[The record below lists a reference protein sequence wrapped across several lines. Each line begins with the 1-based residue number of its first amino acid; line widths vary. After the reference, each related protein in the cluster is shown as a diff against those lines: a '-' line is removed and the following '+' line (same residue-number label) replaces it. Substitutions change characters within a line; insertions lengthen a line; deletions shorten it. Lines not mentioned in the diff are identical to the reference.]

1 MDMVM
6 VFGLSLLL
14 RRMPVKPIVDRFIS
28 HKGFLEHYLLPDS
41 YAKSLYDEERF
52 VRACLR
58 EYPRYSE
65 NEAKNMLQ
73 KLKQSVKKSEFR
85 DCGLFSII
93 LSIASQALRIDG
105 GDVMCRHGEMVNWR
119 EAVHGIGQ
127 SPFICAL
134 LAWEDFK
141 TGYRRTAFDF
151 TPYAKT
157 DNLRLR
163 QMLSQGIAENHY
175 HLKGSAPSFLL
186 SWVCLM
192 NHIRNRKAE
201 FKKIGRTFFRGMEED
216 SSCSLHYLIWQA
228 AVIRLYLSRLLSPS
242 SEQYEEEEYKKCES
256 RLKHGRDTFMMSIQ
270 GLQREI
276 DTQRIRFSRSLDYT
290 VNTEMFSGAYAPISG
305 EHAFLYRMFSSIIQ
319 RDPKV
324 MPCIDL
330 FYAYLLIFV
339 YMRSE
344 LIQSNN
350 AVGFHNFFLYQD
362 RKEIFVDNYK
372 RYSDALVRMAHLSA
386 LDNNAL
392 KSLEVRITPK
402 NNRYELKHSILKTM
416 RFAKYQDAGKC
427 RKCDDFNKKI
437 NRCKAE
443 KGLCKINLKR
453 TFYVLHLVKQPE
465 PKIKDPLHCLTH
477 YRHYKLRRYT
487 VEPTVRSIIKW
498 RAGGNATAAHVYGV
512 DACNQEIGCRPEVF
526 APSFRYLREVSFSK
540 SKVYLHNVK
549 LPILRVTY
557 HVGEDF
563 LDVADGLRA
572 IDEAII
578 FLDLRHGDRLGHA
591 IALGINAKEWYA
603 FKGERILLP
612 KHDMLDNVVWM
623 YMKLHRYGLCDH
635 ELSYELRNIFKEN
648 FNYIYSDNQQFIK
661 EDISIETYYNAW
673 RLRGDHPKFYQEYV
687 IDKFS
692 KHVLFADIGDLQ
704 RDDICNTLREGNLQ
718 ARYLMHLYHYHQ
730 QVRQRGTEIA
740 DHPVTSR
747 YIQAVSQL
755 QEVMRRDIASLGIAV
770 EANPSSNYLISTFK
784 RYDNHPITTFN
795 DEGLRSSEMGSQ
807 MFVSI
812 NTDDQGVFDTDLE
825 NEFAL
830 MACALESRTDT
841 EGRKLYSPT
850 QVYRW
855 LDNVRKMGL
864 QQSFKLIE
872 NSTGGEYEHE

>member
-14 RRMPVKPIVDRFIS
+14 RRMPVKPIVDRFVS
-28 HKGFLEHYLLPDS
+28 HKGVLENYPSPDS

-52 VRACLR
+52 VRACLH
-58 EYPRYSE
+58 EYPQYSE

-73 KLKQSVKKSEFR
+73 KLKQSVKSSEFS

-105 GDVMCRHGEMVNWR
+105 NAVICRHGEMVNWR

-175 HLKGSAPSFLL
+175 HLKGSAPAFLL

-192 NHIRNRKAE
+192 NHIRNRKAD
-201 FKKIGRTFFRGMEED
+201 FKSIGRTFFRTMEED
-216 SSCSLHYLIWQA
+216 SSCSLHYLTWQA
-228 AVIRLYLSRLLSPS
+228 AVIRLFFSRLLSLS
-242 SEQYEEEEYKKCES
+242 SEQHKKDKYKKWL
-256 RLKHGRDTFMMSIQ
+256 RHGNETFIMTIHE
-270 GLQREI
+270 LQREI
-276 DTQRIRFSRSLDYT
+276 DTQRIRFGKSLDYT
-290 VNTEMFSGAYAPISG
+290 VNTETFFSAYAPIAG
-305 EHAFLYRMFSSIIQ
+305 EHAFIYRVFLSIFR
-319 RDPKV
+319 RDPKI
-324 MPCIDL
+324 MPHIDL

-339 YMRSE
+339 CMRSE
-344 LIQSNN
+344 LIQINN

-362 RKEIFVDNYK
+362 RKEKFVDNYK
-372 RYSDALVRMAHLSA
+372 RYSDALIRMAHFSA
-386 LDNNAL
+386 LENTAL

-402 NNRYELKHSILKTM
+402 DNRFELKRSLLKTM
-416 RFAKYQDAGKC
+416 RFAKFQNTKKC
-427 RKCDDFNKKI
+427 RKCDDFNQKI
-437 NRCKAE
+437 DRCKAE
-443 KGLCKINLKR
+443 KGLCGINLKR

-498 RAGGNATAAHVYGV
+498 RAGGNATAAHVYGI

-526 APSFRYLREVSFSK
+526 APSFRYVREISFSK
-540 SKVYLHNVK
+540 SRVHLHNVK

-563 LDVADGLRA
+563 LDIADGLRA

-578 FLDLRHGDRLGHA
+578 FLDMRYGDRLGHA
-591 IALGINAKEWYA
+591 IALGINAKDWYN
-603 FKGERILLP
+603 FKGKRILLP
-612 KHDMLDNVVWM
+612 KQDMLDNVVWM
-623 YMKLHRYGLCDH
+623 YTKLHRYGLCDH
-635 ELSYELRNIFKEN
+635 ELSYDLRNIFKEN
-648 FNYIYSDNQQFIK
+648 FNYIYSNNQQLIK

-673 RLRGDHPKFYQEYV
+673 RLRGDHPKFYLEYETE
-687 IDKFS
+687 KFS
-692 KHVLFADIGDLQ
+692 KQVLFADTGDLQ
-704 RDDICNTLREGNLQ
+704 KDNTCNPLREGNWQ
-718 ARYLMHLYHYHQ
+718 ARYLMHLYHYHP
-730 QVRQRGTEIA
+730 QVRQRGAEIT
-740 DHPVTSR
+740 DHTVTPR

-755 QEVMRRDIASLGIAV
+755 QEVMRRDIASMGIAV
-770 EANPSSNYLISTFK
+770 ETNPSSNYLISTFK
-784 RYDNHPITTFN
+784 RYDNHPIIAFN
-795 DEGLRSSEMGSQ
+795 DEGLSNSETGSQ

-830 MACALESRTDT
+830 MACALESCTDA
-841 EGRKLYSPT
+841 EGRKLYSPA

-872 NSTGGEYEHE
+872 NSTGGEYEYE